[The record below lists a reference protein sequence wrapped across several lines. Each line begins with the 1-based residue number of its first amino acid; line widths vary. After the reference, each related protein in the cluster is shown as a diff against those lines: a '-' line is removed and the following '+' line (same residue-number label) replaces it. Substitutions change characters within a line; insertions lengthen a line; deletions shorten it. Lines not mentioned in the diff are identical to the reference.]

1 MMVVIGRAGAH
12 TARAALSQRR
22 GLTVFKYLECSHHA
36 RWAAPALLG
45 SVLFATT
52 VAAGGFHSQYQ
63 SATAAGTA
71 FAGASARADD
81 ASFFLYNPAVISAL
95 EGRQTY
101 IDARAFAPSVEIA
114 SSRALSPLGAAVT
127 GDSGNIARNALA
139 AGSVTVVPIMRGLNF
154 GIGSSAPFATDVET
168 RSQWGG
174 QYHLLRSYMVGL
186 TVNGALSWQ
195 ATPWLALAG
204 GVQVQRM
211 ENRFENLAVV
221 PLSGGSLVE
230 APAYLKGTGWAAGPI
245 AGLVLTPTRDT
256 RIGLAWKSGLTHRMD
271 GTAGAPAAGVPVE
284 RLHYDLDLPPSIS
297 IGLEQRLSPSWRL
310 FAEWSRVDWTRFKGF
325 DISFASG
332 RPDEHRPINWQ
343 ATWLAGLGVGYQLT
357 KRTEIT
363 SGLSY
368 DTSASRDGSGST
380 LSPDA
385 NKILLG
391 FGINHDA
398 PGIGRLSFSYGHLW
412 LRDAP
417 VKASSAASG
426 QLDGTLAGQMH
437 TAGVGYTVK
446 W

>member
-1 MMVVIGRAGAH
+1 MLVSLVYSRYARSVAAVLFSWAG
-12 TARAALSQRR
+12 
-22 GLTVFKYLECSHHA
+22 F
-36 RWAAPALLG
+36 AAP
-45 SVLFATT
+45 

-81 ASFFLYNPAVISAL
+81 ASFFLYNPATISAL
-95 EGRQTY
+95 DGRQTY
-101 IDARAFAPSVEIA
+101 IDARAFAPGVEIQP
-114 SSRALSPLGAAVT
+114 SRATSPLGAPVT

-139 AGSVTVVPIMRGLNF
+139 AGSVTVIPIARGLNF
-154 GIGSSAPFATDVET
+154 GLGSSVPFATDVET

-174 QYHLLRSYMVGL
+174 QYQLLRSYMVGL
-186 TVNGALSWQ
+186 NVSGALSWQ

-211 ENRFENLAVV
+211 ENRFENLAVI
-221 PLSGGSLVE
+221 PLGGGTLVE

-245 AGLVLTPTRDT
+245 AGLVVTPTRDT

-271 GTAGAPAAGVPVE
+271 GTAGAPVAAVPVE
-284 RLHYDLDLPPSIS
+284 RLRYDLDLPPSIS

-310 FAEWSRVDWTRFKGF
+310 FAEWQRVDWSRFKGF

-332 RPDEHRPINWQ
+332 RPDEHRPIDWQ
-343 ATWLAGLGVGYQLT
+343 ATWLAGVGIGYQLT
-357 KRTEIT
+357 ARTEIT

-368 DTSASRDGSGST
+368 DTGASRDGSGST

-391 FGINHDA
+391 LGVNHDA
-398 PGIGRLSFSYGHLW
+398 PGIGRLSVSYGHLW
-412 LRDAP
+412 LREAP
-417 VKASSAASG
+417 VKASSAVSG